1 MIGYEWKE
9 RKSLQVGKKLSWS
22 EYYWKSLGSNEKNGR
37 NITAYS
43 PYQLLYGRKMKIPIE
58 QELEYKR
65 YNEEN
70 SADNYHRALWNIVLD
85 NATSYVAAKKLHDQK
100 LLLSDHFKIW
110 FVSWRIS

>member
-1 MIGYEWKE
+1 MSE
-9 RKSLQVGKKLSWS
+9 R
-22 EYYWKSLGSNEKNGR
+22 NEKAYKWARNYPDL
-37 NITAYS
+37 NITEKAWDPMRKMEETLQPTS

-110 FVSWRIS
+110 FVS